1 MPHLL
6 ILGGDGYL
14 GWPTAMYF
22 SQRGYDVTV
31 VDNYF
36 RRNACVELDVGMLYP
51 VPTLMERAR
60 IWHEL
65 TGKEIKVVIGDLT
78 DPEVMRGLFEGRVN
92 YAWAVDMGFTG
103 IPDTVMHYAEQPSAP
118 YSLINYRYANITVQN
133 NLLVTNN
140 LMWALRDFS
149 RDTHVVHIGTMGEYG
164 TPNIDIP
171 EGWLD
176 IEHNGRKDRFLF
188 PRQASSLYHTTKIM
202 DTDLMWFGVRMWG
215 LRVTDLMQGPVYGIE
230 TEEMRYA
237 AIGDRSASLEEVRGK
252 ERRSEGEGGKEV
264 RGKEIGGKEV
274 RQERRAMS
282 QQLPTIFNYDEIFG
296 TIVNRFVVQAVV
308 GYPLTVYGK
317 GGQTRGYLNI
327 KDTLQ
332 CVHMAEQKPA
342 AKGELRVFNQIMET
356 FSANELA
363 EMVQRVGKARA
374 HDVRIDHIEN
384 PRKEAEEHYYNPTY
398 QGLIEL
404 GVEPHY
410 LTDEV
415 LDGMFQVVETYREN
429 IRRDVIFKGIR
440 W

>member
-1 MPHLL
+1 MSHVL

-22 SQRGYDVTV
+22 SNRGYDVTV

-51 VPTLMERAR
+51 VPTLIQRAK
-60 IWHEL
+60 IWHGL
-65 TGKEIKVVIGDLT
+65 TGKEIKVVIGDLSR
-78 DPEVMRGLFEGRVN
+78 PEVMRGLFNGHVT
-92 YAWAVDMGFTG
+92 YDWAVNKAFTG
-103 IPDTVMHYAEQPSAP
+103 IPETVMHYAEQPSAP
-118 YSLINYRYANITVQN
+118 YSLINYKYANITIQN

-149 RDTHVVHIGTMGEYG
+149 RDTHVIHIGTMGEYG

-171 EGWLD
+171 EGWLE
-176 IEHNGRKDRFLF
+176 IEHKGRKDTFLF

-202 DTDLMWFGVRMWG
+202 DTDLMWFAVRMWD

-230 TEEMRYA
+230 TEESK
-237 AIGDRSASLEEVRGK
+237 IGRQ
-252 ERRSEGEGGKEV
+252 RSEG
-264 RGKEIGGKEV
+264 RGQ
-274 RQERRAMS
+274 RTERRRDEKTEGPSAEGKQRLS
-282 QQLPTIFNYDEIFG
+282 AKSHGPRATNHELRTIFNYDEIFG

-308 GYPLTVYGK
+308 GYPLTVYGR

-332 CVHMAEQKPA
+332 CVHKSEQTPAERGA
-342 AKGELRVFNQIMET
+342 LRIFNQIMET

-363 EMVQRVGKARA
+363 DMTQRVGAQLGYE
-374 HDVRIDHIEN
+374 VQINHIEN

-398 QGLIEL
+398 QGLVDI

-415 LDGMFQVVETYREN
+415 MKGMFRVVERYKSN
-429 IRRDVIFKGIR
+429 IRKDVIFKGIT